1 MEAAAPVEAIVEE
14 VVPVETTVE
23 AAVPVGI
30 AAMRMAEDL
39 LVPVIAE
46 VSAMTAPLMILDG
59 AHIDILVCSSNN
71 TLPPNTETFL
81 DR

>member
-1 MEAAAPVEAIVEE
+1 METAALVEAIVEE

-23 AAVPVGI
+23 AAVPVGV

-46 VSAMTAPLMILDG
+46 VSAMTAPLLIWNG
-59 AHIDILVCSSNN
+59 AYIDILTCSSNN
-71 TLPPNTETFL
+71 TPPPNTETFL